1 VAVDMDKSNW
11 VNEGMRQSGWLKL
24 ILSLSV
30 LFCFSASLAKAE
42 ECDLSTKWFQVYDPT
57 WLTDERAISK
67 SEICDRYLQVQKVLM
82 SELGKK
88 STFGKCSK
96 LSIRHEEGKE
106 EFILTVDSS
115 GAYKDHE
122 QLRNNLISKIYI
134 ELNVNQFRKTKTYEE
149 LCTHSE
155 TDANEDQEDIRK
167 TVDHNAGSYEKNIQE
182 TSLEATFIST
192 TYQAEV
198 TLEQLKDQYKIFFN
212 NEPQDVRD
220 ESDESFAI
228 NVIREVQRKIGA
240 AADGIWGSGS
250 KRALVRWIEANPSV
264 FGEEDNS
271 EALNLL
277 KKTSQTLITKAN
289 LAKLSE
295 TFAKV
300 ANLIDPDERSAATGR
315 DAASRASAENEQL
328 ETVAKTTDAQM
339 VKSIE
344 ATTENPAELKAE
356 IEGLMQ
362 ELRQKEIE
370 ISKQDLEANSLN
382 SLLKEIETAYD
393 KLESKYNDLLEKPV
407 LSNLLIRGSFDG
419 KDEKIDKSKIKIDQH
434 CWNPNQS
441 LNDNLEDITKE
452 NCLEYDDGSYE
463 ALPDGHTYI
472 AEKQLFT
479 IALQPSFAKT
489 ISSIILEVGEQI
501 PDKEI
506 PYCQVLV
513 EIAASDG
520 STFKVPFYPNSNGFL
535 EISRKDFEAAS
546 DAPTEWQTAK
556 LLLRTIE
563 DDLNPCALVNPSNNI
578 IIQKEPN
585 QNSALI
591 ERDGSVTISA
601 NVAPLKLLAKPL
613 TVILSTNTGA
623 EIDEGGKK
631 KPDPVYAFSVSQD
644 LQLPYFEAFA
654 KALEEFLNDDNS
666 KFGEVSI
673 YISTENSYEQIY
685 PSRGENI
692 GLIPSVLDGVSQGAI
707 SAKHPD
713 IGRFLKKL
721 KQEKNLGI
729 VLTFGSKG
737 TLNGFHCSPSIRKWT
752 KELKED
758 KFIDVDIMPF
768 KKFDEKNTK
777 FLTDTS
783 LYQCDANQSQYV
795 LVEKNKYR
803 DEDGVNEMASFLLK
817 LFQTL
822 NEE

>member
-1 VAVDMDKSNW
+1 MKKSNW

-30 LFCFSASLAKAE
+30 LLCFSASLARAQ
-42 ECDLSTKWFQVYDPT
+42 ECDLSTKHAQVYYPT
-57 WLTDERAISK
+57 WPTEERAISK
-67 SEICDRYLQVQKVLM
+67 SEICDRFFELQNVLM
-82 SELGKK
+82 SELGEG
-88 STFGKCSK
+88 SSYGKCSK
-96 LSIRHEEGKE
+96 LNIRHEEGKE

-115 GAYKDHE
+115 GEVKDQE
-122 QLRNNLISKIYI
+122 QLLVRLRKKVIVKRANLLS
-134 ELNVNQFRKTKTYEE
+134 FTGTKTTAE
-149 LCTHSE
+149 LCFDVK
-155 TDANEDQEDIRK
+155 TDANENQEDNDK
-167 TVDHNAGSYEKNIQE
+167 TVDRNAGSYEENTQE
-182 TSLEATFIST
+182 ASLEASFISR
-192 TYQAEV
+192 TYQVEII
-198 TLEQLKDQYKIFFN
+198 LEQLEDQYTVFFK

-240 AADGIWGSGS
+240 AADGIWGTGS
-250 KRALVRWIEANPSV
+250 KRALVRWLETNLIP
-264 FGEEDNS
+264 FGEEGS
-271 EALNLL
+271 RGALNLL
-277 KKTSQTLITKAN
+277 NSTSQTLITKAN

-300 ANLIDPDERSAATGR
+300 ANLTDPDERSAATGLN
-315 DAASRASAENEQL
+315 AASRASAENEQL
-328 ETVAKTTDAQM
+328 GTAAKTTDAQM
-339 VKSIE
+339 VKSTV

-370 ISKQDLEANSLN
+370 INKQDLEANSLN

-393 KLESKYNDLLEKPV
+393 KLESKYNDLLKKPISSSLDV
-407 LSNLLIRGSFDG
+407 QGSIDG
-419 KDEKIDKSKIKIDQH
+419 QLRNIDKRKLKIDEN
-434 CWNPNQS
+434 CWNLNQS
-441 LNDNLEDITKE
+441 INVNLEDITKE

-463 ALPDGHTYI
+463 ALPDGHTFNSK
-472 AEKQLFT
+472 KQSLT
-479 IALQPSFAKT
+479 IALQPSFSKT
-489 ISSIILEVGEQI
+489 ISSIILKVGEQI

-513 EIAASDG
+513 EISASAG
-520 STFKVPFYPNSNGFL
+520 STFKVPFYSNPNGFL

-556 LLLRTIE
+556 LSLRTI
-563 DDLNPCALVNPSNNI
+563 DNDLNSCALVNPSNDI
-578 IIQKEPN
+578 IIQKEPG

-591 ERDGSVTISA
+591 KRDGTVIISA
-601 NVAPLKLLAKPL
+601 NVAPLKSLAKPL

-631 KPDPVYAFSVSQD
+631 KPNPIYAFSNSPD
-644 LQLPYFEAFA
+644 LQLSYFEAFA
-654 KALEEFLNDDNS
+654 KALEKFEKDVNS
-666 KFGEVSI
+666 RFGVVSV
-673 YISTENSYEQIY
+673 YISTKNSYKQIY
-685 PSRGENI
+685 PSKNENI

-707 SAKHPD
+707 STKHPD

-737 TLNGFHCSPSIRKWT
+737 TPDSSHCSPSIRKWT
-752 KELKED
+752 KEIKED

-783 LYQCDANQSQYV
+783 LYQCDANQRQYV

-803 DEDGVNEMASFLLK
+803 DEEGVNEMASFLLK